1 MVGSGG
7 KFTTRYTFLDR
18 NGTKTS
24 VKVVL
29 DQKALDDLKA
39 TKNSPV
45 GKYVYKKAK
54 QAERIN
60 KASAP
65 VSAKG
70 NHGRAPGHLRSRI
83 GVYLSQDSN
92 GPYADVVSRARSK
105 AAKGKRAIIG
115 PLLKGQRRRVATS
128 QAAYYGRIQNQ
139 QGKHRGYMRKGLSAP
154 GFYQSS
160 EDK

>member
-1 MVGSGG
+1 MVGTG
-7 KFTTRYTFLDR
+7 KLTTKYTFLDR

-29 DQKALDDLKA
+29 DQAALDALIA

-54 QAERIN
+54 VVERAN
-60 KASAP
+60 KAAAP
-65 VSAKG
+65 VSRTG
-70 NHGRAPGHLRSRI
+70 SHGRPSGYLRSKI
-83 GVYLSQDSN
+83 GTYLSQDAG
-92 GPYADVVSRARSK
+92 GPYADVVSRAKSK

-115 PLLKGQRRRVATS
+115 PLKKGQRRKVATS

-139 QGKHRGYMRKGLSAP
+139 QGRNKGYMRKGL
-154 GFYQSS
+154 G
-160 EDK
+160 ELR